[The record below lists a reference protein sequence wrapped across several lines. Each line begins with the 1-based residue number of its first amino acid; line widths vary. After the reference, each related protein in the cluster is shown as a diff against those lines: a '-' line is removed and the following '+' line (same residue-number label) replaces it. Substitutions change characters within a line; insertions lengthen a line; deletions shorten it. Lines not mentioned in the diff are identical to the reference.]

1 MLRLNLLLLAAV
13 MASALFLV
21 HTQYEARRLFTER
34 ERAQHEARELTTE
47 YQRLQVEKRAQ
58 ATPLR
63 IERIQPVIDG
73 RVLLCHAPLPAL
85 GIGEFRDDRFEYVL
99 LERVGGEIG
108 RAHV

>member
-1 MLRLNLLLLAAV
+1 MLRLNILLLAAV

-63 IERIQPVIDG
+63 IERMALAQGMQGASPAITQYVDDKG
-73 RVLLCHAPLPAL
+73 AAAGGAP
-85 GIGEFRDDRFEYVL
+85 
-99 LERVGGEIG
+99 
-108 RAHV
+108 